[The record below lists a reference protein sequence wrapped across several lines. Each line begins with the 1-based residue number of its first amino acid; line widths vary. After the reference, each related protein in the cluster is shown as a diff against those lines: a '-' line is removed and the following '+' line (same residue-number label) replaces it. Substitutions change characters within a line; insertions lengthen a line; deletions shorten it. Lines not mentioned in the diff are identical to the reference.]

1 VPLFCN
7 TCSKEFEDGVMVCPQ
22 CLVATF
28 PVRATQLDR
37 SSQTTEIRPAGQVKA
52 PFWNKHGRA
61 VLIVGAFAGFFGFMN
76 GGVAG
81 LFHMLL
87 LWLFILIPWCIWR
100 LIQVG

>member
-1 VPLFCN
+1 V
-7 TCSKEFEDGVMVCPQ
+7 VCPQ

-28 PVRATQLDR
+28 PGRATQLDP
-37 SSQTTEIRPAGQVKA
+37 SSQTAEVPRTGRVKA

-61 VLIVGAFAGFFGFMN
+61 VLIVGAFSAFMGFMN

-87 LWLFILIPWCIWR
+87 IWLFILIPWCIWR
-100 LIQVG
+100 LIQGG